1 MKLRSSILALGML
14 AGIGGC
20 QVAPG
25 DYVIIRVANADVAES
40 DSCYVDNMV
49 PDSEKDDRTDF
60 RTGGSIS
67 IFAADTE
74 TYFLEIDNMG
84 SATSIEGTRDG
95 GDYSF
100 SGESVDVEAEY
111 TITTTVEVDLTI
123 SNKSV
128 VGSSVW
134 TQQCSGNNCPVL
146 PSCVQT
152 TDFVGTVVRG
162 VELEHG
168 V

>member
-14 AGIGGC
+14 VGIGGC

-25 DYVIIRVANADVAES
+25 QYVIIRVANADTAVS

-49 PDSEKDDRTDF
+49 PDGEKDDRTDF
-60 RTGGSIS
+60 RTGGSIA
-67 IFAADTE
+67 IFAADSE
-74 TYFLEIDNMG
+74 TYFLESDNMG
-84 SATSIEGTRDG
+84 VATSIEGTRDG

-100 SGESVDVEAEY
+100 SGEDIDVEAEY
-111 TITTTVEVDLTI
+111 TITTTVDVDLTI
-123 SNKSV
+123 KNKSV
-128 VGSSVW
+128 IGSSVW

-146 PSCVQT
+146 PSCVRT
-152 TDFVGTVVRG
+152 TDFVGTIVNG